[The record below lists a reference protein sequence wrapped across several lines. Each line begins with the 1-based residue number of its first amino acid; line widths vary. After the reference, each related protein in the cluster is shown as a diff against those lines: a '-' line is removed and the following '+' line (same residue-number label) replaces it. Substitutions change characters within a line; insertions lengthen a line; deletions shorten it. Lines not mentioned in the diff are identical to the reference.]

1 MLLARY
7 RHGYCV
13 KLAPDPVYYDL
24 ENGLAMRDIVGWV
37 IWYSD
42 GARYCS
48 LDAGPENLPPTD
60 AQCLLVY
67 YRRDWGA
74 RSNPFSRMAYT
85 RERYPIPNSDVV
97 IRGDWTDLANHNEIT
112 ARACAE
118 WWPPPGT
125 E

>member
-13 KLAPDPVYYDL
+13 MLAPDPVYYDL
-24 ENGLAMRDIVGWV
+24 ENGLAMRDI
-37 IWYSD
+37 
-42 GARYCS
+42 
-48 LDAGPENLPPTD
+48 PTD

-125 E
+125 D